1 MSWVGRWRV
10 ALSTGTFPSAPRRTA
25 LASFP
30 RTRLSRDSCR
40 SPVSRRPPCMDRRV
54 TGSAHDQR
62 FPLPCRHQTVPLRY
76 RFVPTAL
83 EIRQLADMMHLD
95 VERAAAQLA
104 RVGLE
109 PFE

>member
-1 MSWVGRWRV
+1 
-10 ALSTGTFPSAPRRTA
+10 
-25 LASFP
+25 
-30 RTRLSRDSCR
+30 
-40 SPVSRRPPCMDRRV
+40 MDRRV

-62 FPLPCRHQTVPLRY
+62 FSLPCRHQSVPLRY

-109 PFE
+109 PFEQLRPLRVRPRRSLVDEDCVLPAAHREAPELCYQGS